1 MFMILHKWLFACT
14 FVRQLESDM
23 PRSRQPVSL
32 LASEPPLARAPFPQ
46 LAWEKNLFISAPG
59 TDQSYRTKQASE
71 LPL

>member
-1 MFMILHKWLFACT
+1 MIGVIIELN
-14 FVRQLESDM
+14 VSES
-23 PRSRQPVSL
+23 SL
-32 LASEPPLARAPFPQ
+32 TDPPASEPPLARAPFPQ